1 MCFLKEIELHS
12 TKKKTVKLIN
22 EFSKLQDTKSTH
34 KNQLH
39 FYWLILT
46 VKNMER
52 RTIPFIT
59 ASKIIKHLGMNLT
72 KEAKDLYTE
81 NDKIKEDTNK
91 WKDIPSSW
99 FGRLIVKMAILPKVT
114 YRLNAI
120 LSKSWFI
127 FYRSRKSILKFIQNL
142 KHSLFK

>member
-1 MCFLKEIELHS
+1 MK
-12 TKKKTVKLIN
+12 
-22 EFSKLQDTKSTH
+22 
-34 KNQLH
+34 
-39 FYWLILT
+39 
-46 VKNMER
+46 R
-52 RTIPFIT
+52 RTIPFII

-99 FGRLIVKMAILPKVT
+99 FGRLIVKMAILSKVT

-120 LSKSWFI
+120 PVKNSDLSLQK
-127 FYRSRKSILKFIQNL
+127 
-142 KHSLFK
+142 